1 MQADFIDD
9 EEVRKFDV
17 VEFSRIATYDRKK
30 KQASTKAVL
39 LKVLYEDINY

>member
-30 KQASTKAVL
+30 KKASTKAVL